1 MVSILDGQDNMLLF
15 TAMKRG
21 VEPRCHHLHTEGE
34 RPLQKETTE
43 VFHAVKQ
50 SKGKRGGRGRTPE
63 MQAVYEMEIGDV
75 GRFVKHSHPA
85 KTGAHKYECN
95 LVQRIRTGMYLKGR
109 KVSIKHDGED
119 LLVMRVA

>member
-1 MVSILDGQDNMLLF
+1 M
-15 TAMKRG
+15 
-21 VEPRCHHLHTEGE
+21 
-34 RPLQKETTE
+34 QKETTE

-75 GRFVKHSHPA
+75 GRIVKHSHPA
-85 KTGAHKYECN
+85 KTGAHKYECK

-109 KVSIKHDGED
+109 KVSIRHDGKD
-119 LLVMRVA
+119 LLVMRVT